1 MPKEL
6 YHRVLPDNLD
16 QTATSCQS
24 TKFNSPSP
32 QVTTNQQQQLAQ
44 QSALDQL
51 VQTYITMGFPPQVAL
66 QAAFQQQQSGKLCT
80 SINFNFVSIIIFY
93 TSD

>member
-1 MPKEL
+1 M
-6 YHRVLPDNLD
+6 PDNLD

-32 QVTTNQQQQLAQ
+32 QVSTSQQQQLAQ

-66 QAAFQQQQSGKLCT
+66 QAAFQQQQSGELY
-80 SINFNFVSIIIFY
+80 FFY
-93 TSD
+93 KEKKTFKITLEFLNKKSRT